1 MDPALQTELRH
12 HEELYSGF
20 AQAHF
25 ARPAVRAF
33 RRDLVDR
40 IVAAAGLWQDA
51 RVLSLGCGIG
61 DTELLLAERV
71 AHVHGFDLSPKGIE
85 EARRR
90 ARPNTTFEVAS
101 MEEFQPGAE
110 RFDAAI
116 AIFFLHHMAGSL
128 PAALGRIA
136 AWVKPGGSLYAI
148 DPSRYRLA
156 GMVGRLVVPHL
167 MKKYQTEDEQP
178 LARGEVAKALEGSGW
193 RGEVGFYDFAS
204 TPVAGLWPGW
214 EGGYRISRGVD
225 AVLKRIPG
233 IRALGAT
240 LEIVATRLT

>member
-1 MDPALQTELRH
+1 MDPALEQELRH

-20 AQAHF
+20 AQSHF

-40 IVAAAGLWQDA
+40 IVEAAGVGRDS

-61 DTELLLAERV
+61 DTESLLAGRV

-90 ARPNTTFEVAS
+90 ALPNMTFEVAS
-101 MEEFQPGAE
+101 LEEFRPAE
-110 RFDAAI
+110 GPFDAAI
-116 AIFFLHHMAGSL
+116 AIFFLHHMANDL
-128 PAALGRIA
+128 PGALRRIA
-136 AWVKPGGSLYAI
+136 GWLKPNGVLYAI

-156 GMVGRLVVPHL
+156 GLVGRLLVPHL
-167 MKKYQTEDEQP
+167 MKKYQTEDERP
-178 LARGEVAKALEGSGW
+178 LSRGDVARALAESGW
-193 RGEVGFYDFAS
+193 RGEVGFYDFGS

-214 EGGYRISRGVD
+214 VGGYLLSRRAD

-233 IRALGAT
+233 VRALGAT
-240 LEIVATRLT
+240 LEIVARRA